1 MATSERTHTAFRDI
15 HAAPEAV
22 YRAFLTQEAMSS
34 WLPPV
39 GAQGTFDAFEP
50 HAGGRFKLTLTF
62 DVAQGKS
69 AEHTDVVHGCFVEF
83 VPGRRIVMVVEFDST
98 DAAFAGR
105 MTMAWELQPTST
117 GTRVTTIAEHVP
129 VGISQVDHE
138 IGMQSSLANLAA
150 FAERTGQANQTR
162 A

>member
-1 MATSERTHTAFRDI
+1 MAMASSARTHAAFREI
-15 HAAPEAV
+15 RAAPEAI
-22 YRAFLTQEAMSS
+22 YRAFLTPEAMSS

-39 GAQGTFDAFEP
+39 GAKGAFDAFEP
-50 HAGGRFKLTLTF
+50 HAGGRFSLTLTF
-62 DVAQGKS
+62 DAAQGKS
-69 AEHTDVVHGCFVEF
+69 SEHTDVVHGRFVEF
-83 VPGRRIVMVVEFDST
+83 VPDRRIVMAVEFDSV

-105 MTMAWELQPTST
+105 MTMTWELQPTST

-150 FAERTGQANQTR
+150 FAE
-162 A
+162 